1 MSVTVGTHR
10 DVLRLRRDVLGLPRL
25 RREVL
30 RLRCEPC
37 IVKGGDVDTVNNAD
51 PSECRAPDLPP
62 EPSDGCSA
70 PEPASLPRAGQL
82 LSPPGFACHLPG
94 CACHLPELA
103 AGLAIKRIVF

>member
-1 MSVTVGTHR
+1 MFWDPGGMFFTR
-10 DVLRLRRDVLGLPRL
+10 FRCEVLG
-25 RREVL
+25 
-30 RLRCEPC
+30 LRCEPC

-82 LSPPGFACHLPG
+82 LAPPGFPGSLPR
-94 CACHLPELA
+94 HELPLPA
-103 AGLAIKRIVF
+103 AETALKGPGKERGDFDGKPTL

>member
-25 RREVL
+25 RCEVL
-30 RLRCEPC
+30 GLRCEPC

-70 PEPASLPRAGQL
+70 PEPASLLRRDGQATTDPL
-82 LSPPGFACHLPG
+82 PPEPTAL
-94 CACHLPELA
+94 
-103 AGLAIKRIVF
+103 K